1 MSKKDFSVF
10 FKENKETISE
20 LKIPEKD
27 FKRILSIFIGEGF
40 SEKTIEE
47 LDKDIKDLKLSKPV
61 ETVTL
66 ICFNSLKKS
75 FEDCISDIV
84 YKNPEIVKE
93 TVSNLIKDMQSTL
106 FKLFYILR
114 SSENNDKQMALI
126 TFLSMLNIL
135 GFSNI
140 CDKSELVKFSSA
152 ICKKNNYDIQEILVG
167 TFKSFY
173 LYATNNSDLDD
184 KPQNTNIYH

>member
-1 MSKKDFSVF
+1 
-10 FKENKETISE
+10 
-20 LKIPEKD
+20 
-27 FKRILSIFIGEGF
+27 
-40 SEKTIEE
+40 
-47 LDKDIKDLKLSKPV
+47 
-61 ETVTL
+61 
-66 ICFNSLKKS
+66 
-75 FEDCISDIV
+75 
-84 YKNPEIVKE
+84 
-93 TVSNLIKDMQSTL
+93 MQSTL